1 MIEILVGV
9 ICTVL
14 FCLVW
19 SGGWCAVLFDTEEGE
34 WQETLFAGC
43 IPAFAGISV
52 VWAFGYPNDVA
63 PHAVNAA
70 FLALGLLGYGL
81 AVWMRRPLDLRSRLS
96 TVLQPTTLAALAIV
110 LVVASPAML
119 DLEQGTAA
127 LRTGPDAIG
136 YTTTVNGLSNGLTQR
151 QLHAEIIEGT
161 ETSSM
166 DEAMASGEFRIYA
179 VPSFSTQVE
188 GEFLEASNRWSFG
201 GAGSLV
207 STFRGPGHVIS
218 TASII
223 VVSALLVALLGIHSA
238 ISNITKRRVWAW
250 TGVLL
255 CAANVSLLHSWHEG
269 GLGQVW
275 VLPGCVALG
284 AAVAGLDRGSSR
296 STIVLVALGVAI
308 ILPAYS
314 DALLLYGLVF
324 GVLFL
329 VSVPVLRRRWWSMWW
344 PFLTGGLV
352 GALIVL
358 PSALALLEFLVRRLE
373 DSQRG
378 GWPQP
383 RWAGP
388 LEVLGIWNYY
398 GTGIPGLVDRS
409 TLENVAIR
417 IGDGAAVILAIG
429 LWIRAR
435 RSLFGI
441 AFASVGV
448 ALVVMYVRTRILT
461 DSHNYSYF
469 KAIAMLTPLI
479 GIFLPLLV
487 HAAVG
492 RIRRPLGSRFVLASF
507 GTIVVFATLAGLQYV
522 RDYRCSGSQY
532 PLAVESVGVDDSV
545 SRVFDRYNVLGVGTL
560 DIAMVGAVTDFTW
573 LNRYL
578 NSPYPPVNAGQV
590 ADRPL
595 GLLITLER
603 CGRFSCLT
611 GIEES
616 SIVFRNDQFAVIHLD
631 ATTDPR
637 HATDGQWSRSW
648 TSEVIVN
655 AGGEPSFLGLP

>member
-9 ICTVL
+9 ICTLL

-19 SGGWCAVLFDTEEGE
+19 SGGWCAVLFDAEEGE
-34 WQETLFAGC
+34 WWGTLFASC
-43 IPAFAGISV
+43 IPAFAGISA
-52 VWAFGYPNDVA
+52 VWAFGYPNDVSA
-63 PHAVNAA
+63 HVANSA

-81 AVWMRRPLDLRSRLS
+81 AVLMRRQVGIRMRLA
-96 TVLQPTTLAALAIV
+96 VLVQPTTLAALAIV

-136 YTTTVNGLSNGLTQR
+136 YTTTVNGLSDGLTR
-151 QLHAEIIEGT
+151 SQLHAELIEGT

-166 DEAMASGEFRIYA
+166 DEAMASGEFLIYS

-218 TASII
+218 TASIL
-223 VVSALLVALLGIHSA
+223 VVSALLVALLGIHAA
-238 ISNITKRRVWAW
+238 ILNITKRRVWAW

-284 AAVAGLDRGSSR
+284 AAVAGLDRGNSR

-344 PFLTGGLV
+344 PFLTGGLI

-388 LEVLGIWNYY
+388 LEVLGVWNYY

-417 IGDGAAVILAIG
+417 IGDGAAVILVIG

-492 RIRRPLGSRFVLASF
+492 RIRRPLGIRFVLASF
-507 GTIVVFATLAGLQYV
+507 GTIVVFTVLAGLQYV

-545 SRVFDRYNVLGVGTL
+545 SRVFDRYNLLGGGTL
-560 DIAMVGAVTDFTW
+560 DVAMVGAMTDFTW

-595 GLLITLER
+595 GFLVSLVR
-603 CGRFSCLT
+603 CSRFSCLT

-637 HATDGQWSRSW
+637 HATDDQWSRSW
-648 TSEVIVN
+648 TSEAIVN
-655 AGGEPSFLGLP
+655 AGGEPSLFGLR